1 MPHTSYYPEP
11 TISKF
16 LFASRFMAPIWT
28 VVRVY
33 LGWLWLNAGRHKVT
47 DPRWVGAE
55 AGTAV
60 SGFLNRALGLSV
72 GDSPAVSGWYAW
84 IVENVFLPLGPA
96 MSYVVAFGELLVGI
110 ALIAGFLTGLVAFLG
125 GLMNVAFMLAGTLS
139 TNPIMFILATWLVL
153 AWRIAGYYGLDYWVL
168 PRLGA
173 PAGGFS
179 RRRSVSPE
187 TRSVTV

>member
-1 MPHTSYYPEP
+1 MPHNEYYPEP

-33 LGWLWLNAGRHKVT
+33 LGWLWLNAGWHKVT
-47 DPRWVGAE
+47 DPKWVGAE

-60 SGFLNRALGLSV
+60 TGFLNRALSLSV

-84 IVENVFLPLGPA
+84 LVENVFLPLGPA
-96 MSYVVAFGELLVGI
+96 MSYLVAFGELLVGI

-173 PAGGFS
+173 PADGFS
-179 RRRSVSPE
+179 RRRGVSTG
-187 TRSVTV
+187 TRSVSA

>member
-1 MPHTSYYPEP
+1 
-11 TISKF
+11 
-16 LFASRFMAPIWT
+16 FASLFMASIGT

-33 LGWLWLNAGRHKVT
+33 LGWLWLNASWQKVT
-47 DPRWVGAE
+47 DPRWVVAE

-72 GDSPAVSGWYAW
+72 GDSPAVTGWYAW

-96 MSYVVAFGELLVGI
+96 MSYLVAFGELLVGI

-179 RRRSVSPE
+179 RRRSVSPA
-187 TRSVTV
+187 TRSVSV

>member
-1 MPHTSYYPEP
+1 MPRTEYYPEP
-11 TISKF
+11 TVSKF
-16 LFASRFMAPIWT
+16 LFASRFMAPVWT

-33 LGWLWLNAGRHKVT
+33 LGWLWLNAGWHKVT
-47 DPRWVGAE
+47 DSKWVGAE

-60 SGFLNRALGLSV
+60 TGFLNRALSLSV

-84 IVENVFLPLGPA
+84 IVENVFLPLGPL
-96 MSYVVAFGELLVGI
+96 MSYLVAFGEVLVGI

-153 AWRIAGYYGLDYWVL
+153 GLSWVVL
-168 PRLGA
+168 TAL
-173 PAGGFS
+173 S
-179 RRRSVSPE
+179 WWVIEHERRVAA
-187 TRSVTV
+187 

>member
-1 MPHTSYYPEP
+1 MTRTEFYPEP

-16 LFASRFMAPIWT
+16 LFASRFMAPVWT

-33 LGWLWLNAGRHKVT
+33 LGWLWLNAGWHKVS
-47 DPRWVGAE
+47 DAKWVGAE

-60 SGFLNRALGLSV
+60 SGFLNRAISLSV
-72 GDSPAVSGWYAW
+72 GDSPAVTGWYAW
-84 IVENVFLPLGPA
+84 IVENVFLPMAPF
-96 MSYVVAFGELLVGI
+96 MSYVVAWGEVLVGV

-139 TNPIMFILATWLVL
+139 SNPIMFILATWLVL

-173 PAGGFS
+173 PAGAFS
-179 RRRSVSPE
+179 RRRSVAVGPQSA
-187 TRSVTV
+187 SA